1 MLKVEKYTSLL
12 EQSLRR
18 RRRRRVRFDG
28 VIEETCAAMGRVF
41 TIPAAPRRQ
50 GIDVS
55 VGAEGW
61 VPLRTFLSRLR
72 G

>member
-1 MLKVEKYTSLL
+1 MLQNDDRNSG
-12 EQSLRR
+12 RR
-18 RRRRRVRFDG
+18 RPRRRVHFDG
-28 VIEETCAAMGRVF
+28 VIEETTAMGRTL

-61 VPLRTFLSRLR
+61 EPLRTFLSGRR
-72 G
+72 GW